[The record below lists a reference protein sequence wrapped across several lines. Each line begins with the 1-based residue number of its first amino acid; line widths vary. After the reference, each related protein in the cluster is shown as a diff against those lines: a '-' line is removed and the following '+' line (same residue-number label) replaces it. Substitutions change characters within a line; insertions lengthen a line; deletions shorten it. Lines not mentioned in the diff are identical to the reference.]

1 MSDKIKVAILGLGNI
16 GQEFAEHLLA
26 RIQESGM
33 PIEIVGVAHRYL
45 DTPVVLGF
53 QQSGVSVFQDALEIT
68 NLGESVDIIFD
79 LTGNTDIRQGLR
91 DRLRE
96 SGNHHSVIA
105 PENFAKLLWCFF
117 DTDNTVLAA
126 ASGGY

>member
-1 MSDKIKVAILGLGNI
+1 MVDKIKVAILGMGNI

-26 RIQESGM
+26 RIQEGGM
-33 PIEIVGVAHRYL
+33 PIEIVGVAHRHL
-45 DTPVVLGF
+45 NSPIMLGF
-53 QQSGVSVFQDALEIT
+53 KQTGVPVFEDALDIV

-79 LTGNTDIRQGLR
+79 LTGNAKTRQN
-91 DRLRE
+91 LRE
-96 SGNHHSVIA
+96 CLQQSGNRHSVIA
-105 PENFAKLLWCFF
+105 PETFARLLWCFF